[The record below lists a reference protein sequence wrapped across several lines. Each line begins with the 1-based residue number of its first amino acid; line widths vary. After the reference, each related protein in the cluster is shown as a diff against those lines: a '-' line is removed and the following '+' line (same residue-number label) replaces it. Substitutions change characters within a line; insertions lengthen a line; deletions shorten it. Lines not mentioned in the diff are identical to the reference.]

1 MNVKNKLSFVFPI
14 ILYNRNKKRKLGIFI
29 FFNFRITYA
38 KTGNDSMLIESFPV
52 FMLNQ
57 IFNSSEYYMRLLH
70 MFV

>member
-1 MNVKNKLSFVFPI
+1 MLKINYSLFSLSFYI
-14 ILYNRNKKRKLGIFI
+14 IETKKRKLGIFI